1 MGIIERWGKDSE
13 KIPPSFKDGLE
24 RKLKELRYFISSRFA
39 SKVLIAYIFGSIMRS
54 EEKGFSD
61 VDLAVLTEDLS
72 PEEFIDLA
80 NGMATILDTER
91 VDITLLNSASPIF
104 KYKVISEGEAF
115 YYVDIKDKEE
125 FELFSLKEYMDTEF
139 LRYDQYE
146 ILKREVALVKKIDEE
161 AIKERL
167 KKLRSVLSAVGPRRS
182 VSLEE
187 YLEDEIL
194 RLAVERALIL
204 AAEVVVDILS
214 HILASDYA
222 VFPATY
228 EEAIEKGREK
238 RIISEELYGQLTG
251 LGRFRNLLI
260 HMYIRTDDRLVYQYW
275 QKSKG
280 IFFDFIAEVSKR
292 LEKNSIRK

>member
-1 MGIIERWGKDSE
+1 MGIIERWGKDRE
-13 KIPPSFKDGLE
+13 KIPPSFKDEFEG
-24 RKLKELRYFISSRFA
+24 KQKELREFISSRFA
-39 SKVLIAYIFGSIMRS
+39 SKVLIAYIFGSIMRN
-54 EEKGFSD
+54 EGKGFSD
-61 VDLAVLTEDLS
+61 VDLAVLTKDLS

-80 NGMATILDTER
+80 NGMVRILDMER
-91 VDITLLNSASPIF
+91 MDITLLNSTSPIF
-104 KYKVISEGEAF
+104 KYKVISEGAAF
-115 YYVDIKDKEE
+115 YYADVKGKEE

-139 LRYDQYE
+139 LRSEQYE
-146 ILKREVALVKKIDEE
+146 ILKREVKTLKKIDEE
-161 AIKERL
+161 AVKERL
-167 KKLRSVLSAVGPRRS
+167 KKLRSVLSAVEPRRS

-228 EEAIEKGREK
+228 EEAIEKGKEK
-238 RIISEELYGQLTG
+238 RIISEALYARLAG

-292 LEKNSIRK
+292 LEKIKNG